1 MSLFVLVPYVD
12 ARLFLEMAKMC
23 RPFVEP
29 TGLDHDDGIDGLS
42 TERSVVLRRKG
53 QYIGGIP
60 LLAVAQMQK
69 DKNQQMLNVS
79 SHHRPF
85 LLNYKLLS
93 IYQPGANQR
102 RFNRMH
108 ATLGAS
114 LV

>member
-1 MSLFVLVPYVD
+1 VSLVFSVPYVD
-12 ARLFLEMAKMC
+12 AGLFLEMAKMC

-69 DKNQQMLNVS
+69 DKNQQMLNVR
-79 SHHRPF
+79 SHPQA
-85 LLNYKLLS
+85 LMLNHELLS
-93 IYQPGANQR
+93 MCQ
-102 RFNRMH
+102 
-108 ATLGAS
+108 AS
-114 LV
+114 ADLLIIGED